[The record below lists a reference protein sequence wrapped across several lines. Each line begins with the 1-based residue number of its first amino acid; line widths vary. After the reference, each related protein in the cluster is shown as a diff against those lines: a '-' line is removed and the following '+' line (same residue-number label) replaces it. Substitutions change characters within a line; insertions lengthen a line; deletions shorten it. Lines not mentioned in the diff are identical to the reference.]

1 MNTMKQSLQSVRE
14 ADIESYLMELR
25 GKKVLIDRDVALLY
39 GVETKRVNEA
49 VKNNPERFP
58 EGYVFSLQV
67 SEKQYLVENFD
78 RFNSLKHS
86 VMEPKAFTEKG
97 LYMLATILKS
107 PRAVDTTIAIIES
120 FAHLRE
126 LSRNLSVM
134 LNEEDGQKQ
143 KSLMKRSGELL
154 NALLSDDDDE
164 SEVTETESSI
174 ELNLYALKMKRT
186 VKKTKKS

>member
-58 EGYVFSLQV
+58 EGYVIELNDKEIQMLRSKFSTTNLSFKV
-67 SEKQYLVENFD
+67 RYA
-78 RFNSLKHS
+78 
-86 VMEPKAFTEKG
+86 PKAFTEKG

-120 FAHLRE
+120 FARLRE